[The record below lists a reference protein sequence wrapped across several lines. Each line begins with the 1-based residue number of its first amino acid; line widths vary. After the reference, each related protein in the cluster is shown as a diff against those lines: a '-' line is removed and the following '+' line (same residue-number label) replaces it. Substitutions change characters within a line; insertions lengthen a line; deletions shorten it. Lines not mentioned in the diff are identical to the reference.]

1 MASALPAKPG
11 GDGSRGSQSPAD
23 HMNIELK
30 SVPSPCTGICK
41 VDEVLGW
48 CLGCGRTEEEIA
60 EWPSAGDARRA
71 GIWDLLPARIKALGI
86 ALTRLPWRRDRI
98 AEFAARSL
106 SEKTGTW
113 AVGCDGAGAQFLC
126 ANDEPCEISVSE
138 EEVCALSERGRLKLT
153 IDENVRALQVH
164 NGRPEGGAILLAVL
178 KAKTSLPVATGLTP
192 LGPDAGALKSECRN
206 EPWFDLGLGR
216 ADLRLCLRTA
226 EPKLQDILTR
236 SAGLALP
243 ELLHIAGPAIL
254 DYNPTRVFVSPLGR
268 VEVFALAPPLG
279 GAAQTSRVTPA
290 QFACVSAAAPRI
302 DLPPV
307 YALGATFHPRARGK
321 DGG

>member
-1 MASALPAKPG
+1 
-11 GDGSRGSQSPAD
+11 
-23 HMNIELK
+23 
-30 SVPSPCTGICK
+30 
-41 VDEVLGW
+41 
-48 CLGCGRTEEEIA
+48 
-60 EWPSAGDARRA
+60 
-71 GIWDLLPARIKALGI
+71 
-86 ALTRLPWRRDRI
+86 
-98 AEFAARSL
+98 

-113 AVGCDGAGAQFLC
+113 VFGCDGAGAQFLC
-126 ANDEPCEISVSE
+126 GKDEPCDISVTDGSIT
-138 EEVCALSERGRLKLT
+138 AYTERGRLKLT
-153 IDENVRALQVH
+153 IDENVRALQLH
-164 NGRPEGGAILLAVL
+164 RRKPEGGAILLVVL
-178 KAKTSLPVATGLTP
+178 KAKTSLPAATGLTP
-192 LGPDAGALKSECRN
+192 LGPDAGALKPECRN

-268 VEVFALAPPLG
+268 VEVFALTPPPG
-279 GAAQTSRVTPA
+279 GAAQASRLTPA

>member
-1 MASALPAKPG
+1 
-11 GDGSRGSQSPAD
+11 
-23 HMNIELK
+23 MNIELS
-30 SVPSPCTGICK
+30 SVPSPCVGICK
-41 VDEVLGW
+41 LDEALGW
-48 CLGCGRTEEEIA
+48 CLGCGRTDEEIA
-60 EWPSAGDARRA
+60 EWPSAAVARRQA
-71 GIWDLLPARIKALGI
+71 IWDLLPARIKALGI

-126 ANDEPCEISVSE
+126 ASDEPCDISVAE
-138 EEVCALSERGRLKLT
+138 DKVCALTERGGLQLT
-153 IDENVRALQVH
+153 IDENVRALQLH
-164 NGRPEGGAILLAVL
+164 RGKPEGGAILLVVL
-178 KAKTSLPVATGLTP
+178 KAKASLPVATGLTP
-192 LGPDAGALKSECRN
+192 LGPDAGALKPECRN

-216 ADLRLCLRTA
+216 PDLRLCLRTA
-226 EPKLQDILTR
+226 EPKLADRLAR

-254 DYNPTRVFVSPLGR
+254 DYNSTRVFVSALGR
-268 VEVFALAPPLG
+268 AEIFSPPQCGMLDE
-279 GAAQTSRVTPA
+279 RPLTPA

-302 DLPPV
+302 DVPPV
-307 YALGATFHPRARGK
+307 YARGATFHPRARGK